1 MSIASYNALFSDT
14 PVNSGANTT
23 SVTGNPQDANSATSL
38 ENEFISLMVA
48 QIQNQDP
55 LNPLDGTEYVS
66 QLAQFSQVQS
76 TENMASMM
84 QNSMVL
90 LDNMQVLST
99 AGLVGQTVY
108 VSGNEFE
115 MNDTAQGGKIE
126 LEHPSSQVTLV
137 VTDEFG
143 QAKKV
148 PLGAKK
154 ADTKYGKNSSVGF
167 ATPSLGGK
175 TIDELAASVDA
186 QRGFDGSASSSQGNK
201 LEGAITVT
209 VHEVLPNGVLR
220 ISGEKWI
227 RLNQGDEFIRLTG
240 IVRVDDVSRNN
251 QVSSARIGD
260 ARITY
265 SGRGTLADSNAAGW
279 LSQFFNSPWMP
290 F

>member
-1 MSIASYNALFSDT
+1 MKALLRVWPLVVILLAGCAGRQEFT
-14 PVNSGANTT
+14 PPEPDEEKYAPPTLDYSLPAAQNGSLYRHQYSMTLF
-23 SVTGNPQDANSATSL
+23 QDRRAYRVGDMLT
-38 ENEFISLMVA
+38 V
-48 QIQNQDP
+48 
-55 LNPLDGTEYVS
+55 
-66 QLAQFSQVQS
+66 
-76 TENMASMM
+76 
-84 QNSMVL
+84 
-90 LDNMQVLST
+90 VLSEET
-99 AGLVGQTVY
+99 
-108 VSGNEFE
+108 E
-115 MNDTAQGGKIE
+115 
-126 LEHPSSQVTLV
+126 SS
-137 VTDEFG
+137 
-143 QAKKV
+143 
-148 PLGAKK
+148 KK

-167 ATPSLGGK
+167 AAPSLGGK
-175 TIDELAASVDA
+175 TIDELAASIDA
-186 QRGFDGSASSSQGNK
+186 QRAFDGSASSSQGNK

-240 IVRVDDVSRNN
+240 IVRVDDISRNN

>member
-1 MSIASYNALFSDT
+1 MKALLRLWPLVVILLAGCAGRQEFT
-14 PVNSGANTT
+14 PPEPDEEKYAPPTLDYSLPAAQNGSLYRHQYSMTLF
-23 SVTGNPQDANSATSL
+23 QDRRAYRVGDMLT
-38 ENEFISLMVA
+38 V
-48 QIQNQDP
+48 
-55 LNPLDGTEYVS
+55 
-66 QLAQFSQVQS
+66 
-76 TENMASMM
+76 
-84 QNSMVL
+84 
-90 LDNMQVLST
+90 VLSEET
-99 AGLVGQTVY
+99 
-108 VSGNEFE
+108 E
-115 MNDTAQGGKIE
+115 
-126 LEHPSSQVTLV
+126 SS
-137 VTDEFG
+137 
-143 QAKKV
+143 
-148 PLGAKK
+148 KK

-167 ATPSLGGK
+167 TAPSLGGK

-186 QRGFDGSASSSQGNK
+186 QRAFDGSASSSQGNK

-240 IVRVDDVSRNN
+240 IVRVDDISRNN